1 MTSFIG
7 LPQVLGYTIAKTAI
21 TGAVRGLSA
30 EYANR
35 GFRINAV
42 APGWIETDL
51 FRQATRR
58 DPERRARILSR
69 IQAGE
74 LGTPDDIG
82 WTCAF
87 LCSPG
92 ARYITGQTI
101 VVDGGG
107 AIGF

>member
-1 MTSFIG
+1 M
-7 LPQVLGYTIAKTAI
+7 
-21 TGAVRGLSA
+21 RGLSA
-30 EYANR
+30 EYAGR

-42 APGWIETDL
+42 APGWIDTAL
-51 FRQATRR
+51 FRQATRDDPGRR
-58 DPERRARILSR
+58 DKILSR

-87 LCSPG
+87 LCSPA

-101 VVDGGG
+101 LVDGGG